1 MSADGANPLQDAL
14 NNVKCLEEFALP
26 DEQPSIEPQP
36 ASVVYEVSFDTNF
49 ADRTAF
55 ITGIG
60 RYNEEATIC
69 SNLVRKVYIPLYLFY
84 NIIAELD
91 TRGWRELCWHVV
103 HLEESIQGRAGC
115 KLFPVMLV
123 HII

>member
-1 MSADGANPLQDAL
+1 MAADGANPLQDAL

-26 DEQPSIEPQP
+26 DEQPSIEPQA

-69 SNLVRKVYIPLYLFY
+69 SNLVRKLYTNDFVLY
-84 NIIAELD
+84 
-91 TRGWRELCWHVV
+91 
-103 HLEESIQGRAGC
+103 
-115 KLFPVMLV
+115 
-123 HII
+123 